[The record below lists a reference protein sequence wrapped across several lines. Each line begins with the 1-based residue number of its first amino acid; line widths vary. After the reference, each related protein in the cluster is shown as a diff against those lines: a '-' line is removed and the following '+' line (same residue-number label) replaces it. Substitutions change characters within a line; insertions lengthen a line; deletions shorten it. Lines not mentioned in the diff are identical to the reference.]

1 MSVWQTSR
9 SCHLW
14 FGFPVSFPLTPYLTT
29 YIGVEGMKSLLASF
43 FFNLRVMPGGK
54 IMEMTF
60 SPLSNSQEPWTF
72 LLLFSHQ
79 VMSDSFVTPM
89 DCSPPGS
96 SVRGISQAK
105 IWEWVAISPFC
116 GSSWPRGS
124 NLHLL
129 NWQWDSLPLSHWG
142 SPLSALKAVG
152 WFLPVLNSIFLM
164 SQVHSPLII

>member
-96 SVRGISQAK
+96 SVHGFPKQEYWRVLQFP
-105 IWEWVAISPFC
+105 SPGFFLTQE
-116 GSSWPRGS
+116 S
-124 NLHLL
+124 NFHLL
-129 NWQWDSLPLSHWG
+129 HWQE
-142 SPLSALKAVG
+142 ALY
-152 WFLPVLNSIFLM
+152 
-164 SQVHSPLII
+164 H